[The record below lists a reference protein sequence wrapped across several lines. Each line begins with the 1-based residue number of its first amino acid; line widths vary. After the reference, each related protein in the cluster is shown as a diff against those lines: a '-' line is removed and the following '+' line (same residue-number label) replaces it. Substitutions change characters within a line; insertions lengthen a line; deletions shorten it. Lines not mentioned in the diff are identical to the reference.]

1 MEETSG
7 KPFLRPAL
15 IYGAILGFVSIF
27 FSLVFYF
34 LGLTFKGWT
43 GWVSFAAGIVVLAYC
58 LFAYRNEYLGG
69 YASYGRLFLMAV
81 VIGLIASILST
92 AYTYLLYAVIDPDL
106 MEKTRIMAEERILA
120 NRRIPENMKDD
131 VIEQMQDRMTLSR
144 TLISALVGGTI
155 LYAIFGLIISAFAKK
170 EENPA
175 GQAM

>member
-27 FSLVFYF
+27 LSVVFYF
-34 LGLTFKGWT
+34 LGLTFEGWT
-43 GWVSFAAGIVVLAYC
+43 GWVSFAVGIVVLAYC

-81 VIGLIASILST
+81 VTGLIASVLST

-106 MEKTRIMAEERILA
+106 MEKTSIMAEERILA
-120 NRRIPENMKDD
+120 NSRIPENMKDD
-131 VIEQMQDRMTLSR
+131 VIEKMQDRMTLSR
-144 TLISALVGGTI
+144 MIVSTFVGGTI
-155 LYAIFGLIISAFAKK
+155 IYAIFGLIVAAFAKK
-170 EENPA
+170 EETPA
-175 GQAM
+175 NQAM